1 MQKNHSFYT
10 SAIIMIKIDLLGL
23 KNEVAAT
30 IDIIIENRAD
40 EILDKT

>member
-1 MQKNHSFYT
+1 MQKKKSFYA
-10 SAIIMIKIDLLGL
+10 SVIIMVKIDLLGL

-40 EILDKT
+40 KILDKT